1 MLAREQVLGP
11 ESFVDLRRRVPVDLA
26 DELEI
31 PIPTLTAWCQRG
43 WVEARKVNASD
54 PRWAVWADEE
64 EKGRM
69 RRLAGG
75 RGSGLRYPYPPE
87 LTTPKRRRAKK
98 GRSRR

>member
-1 MLAREQVLGP
+1 MT
-11 ESFVDLRRRVPVDLA
+11 DLA

-31 PIPTLTAWCQRG
+31 PIPTLMAWCQRG
-43 WVEARKVNASD
+43 WVEARKVNAPD

-87 LTTPKRRRAKK
+87 LTTPKRCRAKK